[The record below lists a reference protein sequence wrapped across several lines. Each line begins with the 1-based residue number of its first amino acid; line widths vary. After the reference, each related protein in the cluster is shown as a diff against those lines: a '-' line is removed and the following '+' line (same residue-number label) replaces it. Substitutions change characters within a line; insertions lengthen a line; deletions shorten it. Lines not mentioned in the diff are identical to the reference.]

1 MDFTEHVQEI
11 STQGTYVKIATDSP
25 TLIKIISAHVMEEV
39 VKQCLFKLAR
49 KGEGEG
55 RDNGSRHQT
64 TLHADR
70 KPKQGSKRSWR
81 SLLSRAKSN

>member
-1 MDFTEHVQEI
+1 MRVQTCKER
-11 STQGTYVKIATDSP
+11 
-25 TLIKIISAHVMEEV
+25 ERE
-39 VKQCLFKLAR
+39 R
-49 KGEGEG
+49 EEGEG

-64 TLHADR
+64 THLADR